1 MALEQAEAGEAP
13 NVEQNRLSLTLFRRP
28 DKFKIGEDFDLF
40 IKKSNLYFEAV
51 ELEDVRKRRLALLFN
66 LSEDAFRLAEPVA
79 LVEGENAYENWIK
92 RLQSLFERN
101 QTATEKRYNFHR
113 REQEPGESVD
123 SYGVSLREAGA
134 KCGFQGDEYSSR
146 LVDQF
151 ILGLRDKAT
160 QNKLLQEPP
169 NSLDDALLIAR
180 RFEAANAT
188 MKTLAREATEKFSK
202 TTIGSVS
209 SFNAA
214 KTCYSCNGFG
224 HVSRQCPTR
233 NNFRQTNSALS
244 QTKLCYLCRKPG
256 HLAKSCPLANQ
267 QPGTPFKSQSYD
279 ESLRMD
285 RRLTVCFRCG
295 NSGHIAKFCNVK
307 LEGGVGPGKS
317 TGSEKSKKYDS
328 KVRLSTVSPA
338 SKKKT
343 LMVETTINGKN
354 KLCIVDTGASISLVS
369 KDQWQPLKL
378 DDTPLSPSDIVA
390 EAANNSPIGILGKA
404 TLNVQFDENHKS
416 SHDFY
421 VANEMV
427 SEIILGLDWLVTNQV
442 NIDTAEMVLK
452 FPDGATKPLCL
463 FDSTIVDPL
472 GVVLEEDVVVPAKH
486 EVFQT
491 ARVRNPTLN
500 ESILEPNA
508 NLSEKGVLVA
518 RVMVQPKE
526 QRVPIQ
532 IINPGVSPIKLYKGM
547 AVGQLQQIDD
557 ELRDPTFND
566 SKCSTPFVE
575 DKVRFELEHLP
586 DRERERMEDLLNRHQ
601 EVFAKDSSELGLTTL
616 VEHKIETGD
625 AVPVKQLPRRL
636 PNSLRTVVE
645 DQVEEMLENNIIR
658 PSNSPWSS
666 PIVLVRKKDG
676 TWRFCIDFRKLND
689 VTVKDAFPLP
699 QVADLMDNLAGHQ
712 YFSALDLASGYWQ
725 VPMDESS
732 QEKTAFVIPGGGH
745 FEFLRMPFG
754 LTNAVPTFQRL
765 MLAVLNGLLPLKCL
779 VYLDDVLVVGRT
791 FDQHLENLDDV
802 LQAIEKAGLKL
813 KLSKCSFAKPS
824 VDFLGFTVSAAGLAP
839 NMAKVEAIRE
849 FPTPQ
854 NLTELRRFLGMTSYY
869 RRFISGFSDIAGPL
883 HRLTHKGARFD
894 WDNNC
899 QKAFEQ
905 LKEQLLSAP
914 VLAFPD
920 LNGDYILYTDA
931 SDVGIGAVLT
941 QKDENEE
948 EKVVSFASKAFSGA
962 EKNWTTTE
970 KEAFAVVWALQYFH
984 PYVYGRKVII
994 FTDHKALKWLRD
1006 IKHPNGKLARWILK
1020 LEEYDYTIE
1029 HLPNTKMQHADALSR
1044 APVNTIL
1051 VSKSTWQEYEDM
1063 QMLDEDIQLVKA
1075 WVQSGSRPEEK
1086 PVSASV
1092 TLDTLYK
1099 NFDSLVVKNH
1109 VLCRKWTDRTA
1120 KERDQIVVPTYL
1132 APSILEEA
1140 HCQVGHLGIAKTFEM
1155 VQRKFYWPGFF
1166 KAVEEFCRNCEVCA
1180 KNKAVPRPRSP
1191 MKPIEV
1197 VPIPFYMIG
1206 VDIIGPLKTTSRG
1219 NKYILSVI
1227 DYYTKYA
1234 EAVALP
1240 NQEAVTVARALE
1252 DIFARH
1258 GMPLV
1263 LLTDQGSNFES
1274 KVIASLCEMFGIEKR
1289 RTTAYHPQTDGLC
1302 ERFNGILK
1310 SLLRM
1315 RVNQEKNDWDE
1326 QLPNALLAYRIS
1338 TQSSTGVTP
1347 FEMLYGREAQL
1358 PLGPEQEKIVS
1369 SPTHGPAK
1377 YVEELKKR
1385 QDTLR
1390 QLVTKRIEKAQ
1401 GKQKRS
1407 YDLRYRAQQNK
1418 QFYVGDTV
1426 LLKNFRA
1433 RGLDEKYIGPYLIVN
1448 IRENDCE
1455 VESLESRKRKVVHA
1469 NNLKRFV
1476 VDTVANPSS
1485 GDSEDIL
1492 SSDSEEPTIELIDEQ
1507 VGVRAVPDRVND
1519 QREPLNV
1526 RYNLRRN
1533 RRQPDRYGVPV
1544 VDY

>member
-1 MALEQAEAGEAP
+1 MAVEPEQAEAP
-13 NVEQNRLSLTLFRRP
+13 NVETNKLSLSLFRRP

-40 IKKSNLYFEAV
+40 IKKCNLYFEAV
-51 ELEDVRKRRLALLFN
+51 ELEDVKKRRFALLFN
-66 LSEDAFRLAEPVA
+66 LSEDAFRLAEPVEFG
-79 LVEGENAYENWIK
+79 EGENAYKDWIGK
-92 RLQSLFERN
+92 LKSLFERN

-123 SYGVSLREAGA
+123 SFAVSLREAGA
-134 KCGFQGDEYSSR
+134 RCGFHGDEYSSR

-169 NSLDDALLIAR
+169 NSLNDALLIAR

-188 MKTLAREATEKFSK
+188 MKTLAREATEKLSR

-209 SFNAA
+209 SLNAV

-224 HVSRQCPTR
+224 HVSRQCPTM
-233 NNFRQTNSALS
+233 NNFRQNNTARP
-244 QTKLCYLCRKPG
+244 QTKLCYSCQKPG
-256 HLAKSCPLANQ
+256 HLAKYCPLANQ
-267 QPGTPFKSQSYD
+267 QPVNTKLQGYD
-279 ESLRMD
+279 KNWQMD
-285 RRLTVCFRCG
+285 RHVTICYRCG
-295 NSGHIAKFCNVK
+295 NSGHIAKF
-307 LEGGVGPGKS
+307 LMP
-317 TGSEKSKKYDS
+317 T
-328 KVRLSTVSPA
+328 

-369 KDQWQPLKL
+369 KDRWQPLKL
-378 DDTPLSPSDIVA
+378 DDTPLFPSDIVA
-390 EAANNSPIGILGKA
+390 EAANNSPIGILGKT
-404 TLNVQFDENHKS
+404 TLNVQFDENNKS

-427 SEIILGLDWLVTNQV
+427 SEIILGLDCLVTNKV
-442 NIDTAEMVLK
+442 NVDMAEMVLK
-452 FPDGATKPLCL
+452 FPDGTTKPLCL
-463 FDSTIVDPL
+463 FDSTIADTL
-472 GVVLEEDVVVPAKH
+472 GVVLDEDLVVPAKH
-486 EVFQT
+486 EVFKT

-500 ESILEPNA
+500 ESILEPNM
-508 NLSEKGVLVA
+508 NLSGKGVLVA
-518 RVMVQPKE
+518 RVIVQPKE

-532 IINPGVSPIKLYKGM
+532 IINPGTSPIKLCKGM
-547 AVGQLQQIDD
+547 TVGQLQQVGD
-557 ELRDPTFND
+557 ELRDPTFIN
-566 SKCSTPFVE
+566 SKCGTPSAE
-575 DKVRFELEHLP
+575 DKIKFELEHLSGE
-586 DRERERMEDLLNRHQ
+586 EREKMENLLNKYQ
-601 EVFAKDSSELGLTTL
+601 DVFAKNSSELGVTTL
-616 VEHKIETGD
+616 AEHKIETGD

-645 DQVEEMLENNIIR
+645 DQVEEMLENNIIK

-689 VTVKDAFPLP
+689 VTV
-699 QVADLMDNLAGHQ
+699 ADLMDNLAGHQ
-712 YFSALDLASGYWQ
+712 YFSTLDLASGYWQ
-725 VPMDESS
+725 VPVDESS
-732 QEKTAFVIPGGGH
+732 LEKTAFVIPGGGH

-765 MLAVLNGLLPLKCL
+765 MLAVLNGLLPLKSL
-779 VYLDDVLVVGRT
+779 VYLDDLLVVGRT

-802 LQAIEKAGLKL
+802 LQAIDRAGLRL

-839 NMAKVEAIRE
+839 NVTKVGAIRA

-854 NLTELRRFLGMTSYY
+854 NLTELRRFLGMASYY

-883 HRLTHKGARFD
+883 HRLTQKGVRFD
-894 WDNNC
+894 WDKNC
-899 QKAFEQ
+899 QRAFEQ
-905 LKEQLLSAP
+905 LKEQLISAP

-984 PYVYGRKVII
+984 PYVYGRKVTIY
-994 FTDHKALKWLRD
+994 TDHKALKWLRD

-1051 VSKSTWQEYEDM
+1051 VSMSTWQEFEVM
-1063 QMLDEDIQLVKA
+1063 QTFDEDIQLVD
-1075 WVQSGSRPEEK
+1075 V
-1086 PVSASV
+1086 SV

-1109 VLCRKWTDRTA
+1109 VLCRKWTDKTA
-1120 KERDQIVVPTYL
+1120 KEREQIVVPTYL
-1132 APSILEEA
+1132 TPNILEEA
-1140 HCQVGHLGIAKTFEM
+1140 HCQVGHLGVAKTFEM
-1155 VQRKFYWPGFF
+1155 IQRKFYWPGFF
-1166 KAVEEFCRNCEVCA
+1166 KAVEEFCRNCEVCS

-1197 VPIPFYMIG
+1197 IPIPFYMIG

-1219 NKYILSVI
+1219 NKYILSVV

-1258 GMPLV
+1258 GMPSV

-1315 RVNQEKNDWDE
+1315 RVNKEKNDWDE
-1326 QLPNALLAYRIS
+1326 QLPHALLAYRVS

-1347 FEMLYGREAQL
+1347 FEMLYGREVRL
-1358 PLGPEQEKIVS
+1358 PFGTDQEKLVS

-1385 QDTLR
+1385 QDILR
-1390 QLVTKRIEKAQ
+1390 KLVTKRIEKAQ
-1401 GKQKRS
+1401 EKQKRS

-1418 QFYVGDTV
+1418 RFYMGDTV

-1433 RGLDEKYIGPYLIVN
+1433 RGLDEKYTGPYIIVN

-1455 VESLESRKRKVVHA
+1455 IESLESRKRKVVNA
-1469 NNLKRFV
+1469 NNLRRFV
-1476 VDTVANPSS
+1476 VETVANPL
-1485 GDSEDIL
+1485 GEESEDML
-1492 SSDSEEPTIELIDEQ
+1492 SSDSDESTIELINERA
-1507 VGVRAVPDRVND
+1507 GVRLAPRGIDD
-1519 QREPLNV
+1519 QAEPLNLC
-1526 RYNLRRN
+1526 YNLRQN

-1544 VDY
+1544 LDY